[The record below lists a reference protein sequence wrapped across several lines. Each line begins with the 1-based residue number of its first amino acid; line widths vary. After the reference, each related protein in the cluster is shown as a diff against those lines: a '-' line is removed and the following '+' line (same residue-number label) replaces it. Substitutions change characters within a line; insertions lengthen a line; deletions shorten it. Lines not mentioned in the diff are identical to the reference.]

1 MDNEVFSL
9 IIAFAALVFS
19 LLSPIV
25 SAFISG
31 RYKLKEKRLEFDIE
45 QQKQYRT
52 FYEEHRACVIEKYLN
67 AVGRACK
74 SSSFDALADYGEASG
89 EIYFYVD
96 ESLWPLLDRINA
108 KLTYNMYQSPAEEFL
123 VLCKA
128 LSAENIRSKHSAQPD
143 CSDE

>member
-1 MDNEVFSL
+1 MSNETISL
-9 IIAFAALVFS
+9 IIAFAALLFS

-31 RYKLKEKRLEFDIE
+31 RYRLKEKQLESEIE
-45 QQKQYRT
+45 QKKQYRT
-52 FYEEHRACVIEKYLN
+52 FYEEHRAQVIEKYLN

-74 SSSFDALADYGEASG
+74 SSSYDVLADYGEASG

-108 KLTYNMYQSPAEEFL
+108 KLTYHMYQSPAEEFL
-123 VLCKA
+123 ALCKA
-128 LSAENIRSKHSAQPD
+128 LSTENIRSKQSAQPD